1 MTRRPPSGH
10 HTSILVSATTSSTTL
25 HHYYPLLLST
35 YYCNHNCPPTHCSP
49 HIHRL
54 RLLRVADVLNYSNLF
69 NEWSSDISNEKD
81 TKYWTG
87 DCIDLECLSKIPT
100 QEFGRIQ
107 VKHKEILILFPL
119 SLSDCPFADDEAWY
133 SRASFQQRHRISKKK
148 RKINL
153 VSILVTPSQ
162 DQGPA
167 LWLVGSSSSCAKERN
182 YNSKCR
188 LCTFVVF
195 WGRFGICEGMLYFI
209 LLFQY

>member
-1 MTRRPPSGH
+1 MFQRICSAVASEYSDRLVHVSPHMTRRPPSGH

-25 HHYYPLLLST
+25 HHYYPLLLTTTVHLLLSS
-35 YYCNHNCPPTHCSP
+35 YYCHHNCPPTHCSP

-153 VSILVTPSQ
+153 VSILVTLSQ
-162 DQGPA
+162 DQGST
-167 LWLVGSSSSCAKERN
+167 L
-182 YNSKCR
+182 
-188 LCTFVVF
+188 
-195 WGRFGICEGMLYFI
+195 
-209 LLFQY
+209 